1 MAQPPTYAES
11 EKPKETPQGV
21 SGREGMPPS
30 PGITFGPPPAHP
42 PLTAR
47 QEWFKNLKF
56 GMFIHWGLDSV
67 LANHPGATAEAYRD
81 INWDASRLGPELAKM
96 GESFDAKAWVDLA
109 ERSGQRYLAF
119 TTKHHIGFANFAS
132 RHSDYNSAVTSPRR
146 DFVRLVADECHRR
159 GMPFVAYLS
168 LPDMK
173 HPDCRPLD
181 KPAWDR
187 YLKFLM
193 GQIEE
198 LATNYGPI
206 AAFWLDPGPWN
217 GPSYHYPVAEIQ
229 QEVRRRWPD
238 TLCFD
243 WDESEQSYASRAY
256 LSPEGMVMAYE
267 IYPQVSGPQPD
278 AWPFEVCDTL
288 NNTWFYN
295 PDDRNYKDA
304 PTLIRRLVEIVGRG
318 GNYLLNMG
326 PLPSGAINLDD
337 ARRLEA
343 MGEWLRRNGEAIY
356 DTRPLGI
363 SAQPWGWPLIK
374 RDRIYLHIL
383 NWPGE
388 RLTLPGVKRPVT
400 SARWLN
406 GEPLRFEAG
415 PDASVRRSGTTSPA
429 KADDITLHLP
439 AAAPDAV
446 DSIAVLGLG
455 AASVPRRARPA
466 GMAAALGRLATEEP
480 SAGVVGVGVPG
491 LAKTGAVYADV
502 CEGTPIVWQ
511 GRLLLLLNFRPIE
524 ANNPHEHYLQLR
536 DAVARS
542 DATATPALSGLGADN
557 RVLSTFAR
565 GYSLASAFAW
575 EGTLHVYAARLA
587 EVPRPRPGRGRDGGP
602 IPSGLASGW
611 HDVTEFKTRDL
622 AHWSK
627 PRVVIRENPD
637 EQLFNQSVCRV
648 TYETAARPKGRRG
661 GRQGRLS
668 HFVMAYES
676 NDPRWPAFT
685 IKFAESADLVNWRVI
700 PARATQRGGLAASQS
715 CNRIFGSDR
724 YTACPWLTYLDGYYY
739 MLYLEHREPRWW
751 FETFLT
757 RSTDLANWEPS
768 PRNPILSP
776 GPGEDCNT
784 SDPDVTEFEG
794 RVLLYYS
801 YGDQRTWS
809 RLTRAEFPGT
819 LRDFFA
825 ACYPN
830 R

>member
-1 MAQPPTYAES
+1 MAWHTIAAAALCLALGRPLLAAPAIASDSSARRPPQQGALRSPEVILMAQQPTYAES
-11 EKPKETPQGV
+11 ERPKDTPQWV
-21 SGREGMPPS
+21 YGREGMPPS
-30 PGITFGPPPAHP
+30 PGLTFGPPPAHP

-47 QEWFKNLKF
+47 QQWFKNLKF

-67 LANHPGATAEAYRD
+67 LANHPGLAAEANRD
-81 INWDASRLGPELAKM
+81 INWDASSLGPELAKM
-96 GESFDAKAWVDLA
+96 GEAFDPKAWVDLA
-109 ERSGQRYLAF
+109 QRSGQRYLAF

-132 RHSDYNSAVTSPRR
+132 RHSDYNSAVMGPKR

-181 KPAWDR
+181 QPAWER

-229 QEVRRRWPD
+229 QEVHRRWPD

-243 WDESEQSYASRAY
+243 WDESEQSYATRAY

-267 IYPQVSGPQPD
+267 IYPQGSGPQPD

-295 PDDRNYKDA
+295 PDDHNYKDVS
-304 PTLIRRLVEIVGRG
+304 TLIRRLVEVVGRG

-326 PLPSGAINLDD
+326 PLPSGAINPEDGK
-337 ARRLEA
+337 RLEA

-363 SAQPWGWPLIK
+363 PAQPWGWPVVK
-374 RDRIYLHIL
+374 GDQVYLHIL

-388 RLTLPGVKRPVT
+388 RLTLPALRRPVI
-400 SARWLN
+400 SAQWLN
-406 GEPLRFEAG
+406 GAPLESEAG
-415 PDASVRRSGTTSPA
+415 
-429 KADDITLHLP
+429 ADGITLHLP
-439 AAAPDAV
+439 AAAPAAT
-446 DSIAVLGLG
+446 DSIAVLRL
-455 AASVPRRARPA
+455 
-466 GMAAALGRLATEEP
+466 AAAAPTTVGG
-480 SAGVVGVGVPG
+480 SALPTTAGAGVPG
-491 LAKTGAVYADV
+491 LVKTGAVYAEV

-511 GRLLLLLNFRPIE
+511 GRLLLLLNFRPGE
-524 ANNPHEHYLQLR
+524 QEGKPAAAHYLELR
-536 DAVARS
+536 N
-542 DATATPALSGLGADN
+542 GADN
-557 RVLSTFAR
+557 RLLSRFGD

-575 EGTLHVYAARLA
+575 QGTLRVYAARL
-587 EVPRPRPGRGRDGGP
+587 ENR
-602 IPSGLASGW
+602 GW
-611 HDVTEFKTRDL
+611 HDVTEFQTRDL
-622 AHWSK
+622 VHWSQ
-627 PRVVIRENPD
+627 PRVVITENPN
-637 EQLFNQSVCRV
+637 EQLFNQSVCR
-648 TYETAARPKGRRG
+648 AGDR
-661 GRQGRLS
+661 
-668 HFVMAYES
+668 FVMAYES

-685 IKFAESADLVNWRVI
+685 IKFAESPDLVTWKTIPDRV
-700 PARATQRGGLAASQS
+700 
-715 CNRIFGSDR
+715 FGTDR
-724 YTACPWLTYLDGYYY
+724 YTACPWLTYLDGCYY
-739 MLYLEHREPRWW
+739 MLYLEHREPGWW
-751 FETFLT
+751 FETCMV
-757 RSTDLANWEPS
+757 RSKDLVHWEPS
-768 PRNPILSP
+768 PCNPIISP

-809 RLTRAEFPGT
+809 KLTRAEFPGS

-830 R
+830 P